1 MQWLELHPEFG
12 VEVAKYRAELQAS
25 ENGDSRGVSTAN
37 LVPWKPD
44 PLIVD
49 MWKRWAQ
56 EQEEQKE
63 DSANALKS
71 EANGAAASLMDPT
84 RQQDD
89 AIMKQSCQCICS

>member
-12 VEVAKYRAELQAS
+12 MQVAQHRANSAG
-25 ENGDSRGVSTAN
+25 ENGEAKGVPPAN

-44 PLIVD
+44 PQIVD

-63 DSANALKS
+63 DNERAMKA
-71 EANGAAASLMDPT
+71 ETNGTAASLLDPT
-84 RQQDD
+84 RHEDD
-89 AIMKQSCQCICS
+89 ALMKQNCQCVCS

>member
-1 MQWLELHPEFG
+1 MQWLEQHPEFG
-12 VEVAKYRAELQAS
+12 MEVAKYRAGLS
-25 ENGDSRGVSTAN
+25 GENGEAKGASSAN

-63 DSANALKS
+63 DNERAMKAESNSAV
-71 EANGAAASLMDPT
+71 ASVMDPT
-84 RQQDD
+84 RPAPDGD
-89 AIMKQSCQCICS
+89 IMKQSCQCTCS

>member
-12 VEVAKYRAELQAS
+12 MEVAKYRAGLS
-25 ENGDSRGVSTAN
+25 GENGEAKDVSAAN

-44 PLIVD
+44 PMIVD

-63 DSANALKS
+63 DTERAFKS
-71 EANGAAASLMDPT
+71 ETNGAPASIMDPT

-89 AIMKQSCQCICS
+89 STIKQSCQCTCS